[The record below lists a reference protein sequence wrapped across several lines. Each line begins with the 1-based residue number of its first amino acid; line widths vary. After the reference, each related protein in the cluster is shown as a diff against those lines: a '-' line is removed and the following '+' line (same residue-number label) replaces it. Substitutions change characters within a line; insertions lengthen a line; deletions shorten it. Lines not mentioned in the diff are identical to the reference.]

1 MNKPQG
7 YSLKHLEIMFYD
19 GNQVDD
25 KIAWG
30 YVVALNCMNSFSLN
44 PQSQPTITALFYIM
58 KYLRG

>member
-25 KIAWG
+25 KIVLG
-30 YVVALNCMNSFSLN
+30 HVVALNCMNSASLD
-44 PQSQPTITALFYIM
+44 PHLS
-58 KYLRG
+58 